1 MKWRQKNFP
10 KHTHTHKCV
19 YMVQTHT
26 NIYIC
31 IYISVFMTSYTRK
44 LESLVKTPVACKLSL
59 FCVTCRISTEFKPYP
74 VLYDILPALRRDN
87 TKEFLSVRFVICDER
102 HIAAYLRVRIALQI
116 TNKCTNTQIQM
127 LLNFSNFPELIKH
140 AVKTKQKFSL

>member
-1 MKWRQKNFP
+1 MSSWIPLKWRQKNFP
-10 KHTHTHKCV
+10 KHTHTQMCV
-19 YMVQTHT
+19 YGTSTHKHIYT
-26 NIYIC
+26 YIYI
-31 IYISVFMTSYTRK
+31 YRSVFMTSYTRK
-44 LESLVKTPVACKLSL
+44 MESLVKTPVACKLSL
-59 FCVTCRISTEFKPYP
+59 FCVTCRITEFKPYP

-127 LLNFSNFPELIKH
+127 LLNFSNFPE
-140 AVKTKQKFSL
+140 